1 MRSRFQQYLQGV
13 CQCCVGLVL
22 CLVVWSSAAHA
33 DELVDRIV
41 AVVNGEIITLFEVNQ
56 QIQGYLRQF
65 EGRTMTGEE
74 KKALDVLRKK
84 VLNQMVN
91 DLLLEAEA
99 ERLQM
104 TVSDVEIKNQV
115 EAFKRQHGMNEE
127 VFLNQ
132 LKLQGMTRKDYENT
146 VKKDIMRQRL
156 IGAMVRRKVVVT
168 EDEMRAYY
176 EEHKRDFSRD
186 KKVELSLIIVDPGFD
201 IQDLRQRLIN
211 GEISFAQAAERYS
224 IGPGAKQGG
233 EIGVVRWADVRES
246 WKEVLQ
252 GLGKGDTSKPFDL
265 NGNQALLHIVDLVPG
280 EVEPFENVKAKIRET
295 LYRPR
300 IEKRYREYME
310 NLRSKAVVDIR
321 M

>member
-1 MRSRFQQYLQGV
+1 MI
-13 CQCCVGLVL
+13 
-22 CLVVWSSAAHA
+22 CLLAGTAHA
-33 DELVDRIV
+33 QEVVDRIV
-41 AVVNGEIITLFEVNQ
+41 AVVNGEIITLFDVNQ

-65 EGRTMTGEE
+65 DGRTMTGEE
-74 KKALDVLRKK
+74 KKALDALRKK

-115 EAFKRQHGMNEE
+115 EAFKRQHGLNEE
-127 VFLNQ
+127 TFLNQ
-132 LKLQGMTRKDYENT
+132 LKLQGMTRKDYEDT

-168 EDEMRAYY
+168 EEEMKAYY
-176 EEHKRDFSRD
+176 EEHKGDFSRD
-186 KKVELSLIIVDPGFD
+186 KEVELSLIIVDPSFD
-201 IQDLRQRLIN
+201 IEGLRQQLVN
-211 GEISFAQAAERYS
+211 GEISFGQAAATYS
-224 IGPGAKQGG
+224 IGPGAQQGG
-233 EIGVVRWADVRES
+233 EIGVVRWDDMRDS

-252 GLGKGDTSKPFDL
+252 GLDKGDTSQPFDL
-265 NGNQALLHIVDLVPG
+265 NGNQALLHIVDLIPG
-280 EVEPFENVKAKIRET
+280 EVEPFENVKAKIRDI

-300 IEKRYREYME
+300 IENRYVEYMQS
-310 NLRSKAVVDIR
+310 LRSKAVMDIR